1 MHRAL
6 QRDPDDRYRNAFEMG
21 RDVARVRR
29 RLAEIQPAPDPSL
42 TQNITTVAERPRP
55 SSAPKKSDSARQQN
69 VLSPERFAQLQR
81 QQVEEY
87 LRSGEEAFAKHEH
100 DAALHY
106 GERAAMVDPDSRSA
120 IDLIHRARLAIESKA
135 VKALLAEAQRHLS
148 EGRIDEAAALAD
160 EADVALPNL
169 EGDAELRAEVRQLAE
184 QVAAARDRER
194 RISTSLDRA
203 RASIEQGGYE
213 TALRAVYE
221 ILALDPDR
229 TEARELEQT
238 AIARLQAQREH
249 ERARRQAH
257 DRLSSARALAHE
269 GRYDDALAAING
281 VDGPSD
287 TVRIAAARAADEVRL
302 LQRRAQVA
310 GVVADARRACERG
323 EFEQVLTAIDAIP
336 GDDLTPDARA
346 LRADAERGLQARIE
360 LERKREAVE
369 DGLRAVAALIEQND
383 LTGAAAKLKEV
394 EGIGLADPRIPEQRD
409 RVSGLVAAA
418 QERRRQEARDRFAGK
433 LVEAARQMLENGDG
447 DAAIAFL
454 ERDGSSHPIVSKA
467 LAGIRATV
475 AEQEERARQDAER
488 RRQEEESRQRAELET
503 ARKLEEARQAEEQ
516 HKRDEARR
524 AREAEIARR
533 REEFATLVN
542 AAENALGASDPE
554 QATLLL
560 KRADLVG
567 RVEDSGLAKRA
578 EAVRAEAERLER
590 ERQAREAA
598 EQRAREEARRREDE
612 ERRRTEEARQRAEE
626 ARRQEELEAKRAE
639 AARQAEQARREE
651 EEARNREAA
660 VTTILS
666 RERNEAPEAAL
677 TLLKDALTLAPGDRR
692 VEARIKQRNADLE
705 RQRLEAELQRQV
717 AEAVSAITAALD
729 RQDLDEAER
738 LIRDGE
744 RQFAVP
750 PFHDVRRTYE
760 SLRRTEA
767 RARREAA
774 EAEQLER
781 DRQARE
787 AAEQRAREEAE
798 RARLEREEQA
808 RQAREA
814 KEAKERDARE
824 RKEHAR
830 QEKEEAGESGEKPA
844 WSRYGA
850 AAAVAALLIGGA
862 SWVLWPDAGS
872 EPEPPAPIAGGG
884 SPVNPSPLPN
894 PGGAPP
900 VPLPA
905 PSPPTPTSPPDR
917 GNAPGPRGGDPAAAG
932 RGRSGNA
939 AGDAAAGRR
948 DPGGARRT
956 RASRAGAT
964 GQGAARQGPAREG
977 ATGQGSSRRSN
988 SPRSRRPRNNSPR
1001 SWPPRNRR
1009 RRSRRRGTRRPGIRR
1024 HAIRR
1029 RGRRRRASAPPSS
1042 SCSISTSPPTTR
1054 WTNAGCASSSRGS
1067 PAFQDGRSSNRC
1079 NCGCRTS
1086 GSTCRRTC

>member
-1 MHRAL
+1 
-6 QRDPDDRYRNAFEMG
+6 
-21 RDVARVRR
+21 
-29 RLAEIQPAPDPSL
+29 
-42 TQNITTVAERPRP
+42 
-55 SSAPKKSDSARQQN
+55 
-69 VLSPERFAQLQR
+69 
-81 QQVEEY
+81 
-87 LRSGEEAFAKHEH
+87 
-100 DAALHY
+100 
-106 GERAAMVDPDSRSA
+106 MVDPDSRSA
-120 IDLIHRARLAIESKA
+120 IDLINRARLAIESKA

-148 EGRIDEAAALAD
+148 DGRIDEAAALAD

-169 EGDAELRAEVRQLAE
+169 EGDAELRAEVRQFAE

-269 GRYDDALAAING
+269 GRYDDALTAIDG

-409 RVSGLVAAA
+409 RVTGLVAAA
-418 QERRRQEARDRFAGK
+418 QERRRQEARDRLAGK

-447 DAAIAFL
+447 YAAIALL
-454 ERDGSSHPIVSKA
+454 ERDGSSHPLVSEA

-488 RRQEEESRQRAELET
+488 RRQEEEARQRAEQEA

-516 HKRDEARR
+516 RKRDEERR

-612 ERRRTEEARQRAEE
+612 ERRRAEEARQRAEE
-626 ARRQEELEAKRAE
+626 ARRKEELEAERAE

-774 EAEQLER
+774 EAEQRER
-781 DRQARE
+781 ERQARE

-830 QEKEEAGESGEKPA
+830 PGEVGSGRIRRETRLVAVRRGRRRRRAVDWWRVLGPVARRGQRARPPGANRRWPA
-844 WSRYGA
+844 RP
-850 AAAVAALLIGGA
+850 V
-862 SWVLWPDAGS
+862 
-872 EPEPPAPIAGGG
+872 EPEPAPESRWRSAGAGAG
-884 SPVNPSPLPN
+884 ALPSP
-894 PGGAPP
+894 ADK
-900 VPLPA
+900 
-905 PSPPTPTSPPDR
+905 PSGPRQRAGPTRRRPQRDR
-917 GNAPGPRGGDPAAAG
+917 PGPAG
-932 RGRSGNA
+932 HA

-948 DPGGARRT
+948 DPGAARRT

-977 ATGQGSSRRSN
+977 ATRQGAGGQGTGRQGAGRQRTGGKGAGGAGPGGPRPGGARSGGAGGGGARAHRHPAAARSVRRRLQRAGRTPAAPARRGVHRHSGTAAHQIGATAAVEPADRRVGGLADGHRQRN
-988 SPRSRRPRNNSPR
+988 AELRIRLEPGRRGPHRLWSVELEVAEERRHLDRGAPVTCQAGVVRQATITATVSCLPPHRIRTRSRSRPR
-1001 SWPPRNRR
+1001 
-1009 RRSRRRGTRRPGIRR
+1009 
-1024 HAIRR
+1024 A
-1029 RGRRRRASAPPSS
+1029 
-1042 SCSISTSPPTTR
+1042 
-1054 WTNAGCASSSRGS
+1054 
-1067 PAFQDGRSSNRC
+1067 
-1079 NCGCRTS
+1079 
-1086 GSTCRRTC
+1086 